1 MLNFLG
7 DIGHLIMTPLYYA
20 VSAIMVAWHWLFT
33 ELGLDPDAGGT
44 WALSII
50 GLTLVVRAM
59 LIPLFVK
66 QIKSSRNMQLI
77 QPRVK
82 ELQKKYGHD
91 RERLAAETM
100 ALYKETG
107 TNPFASC
114 LPILVQ
120 MPIFLALF
128 RMLDQ
133 AAKKGKAHGFLNEDL
148 AESFGN
154 SKLFG
159 TIPIKDTFLNNGGNV
174 GVMVMA
180 AILVVAMTATTF
192 LTQRQLMSKN
202 MPADALTGP
211 YAQQQKLLLYV
222 LPVVFAV
229 GGIAFPIGV
238 LLYWTTS
245 NLWTM
250 GQQFYVIRNNPAPGT
265 PAFAAK
271 QKRDAGQGEQARVG
285 ARGHRH
291 GGRAGARAAA
301 RRPPP
306 AAQEADP
313 PATQEGRAPAG
324 HPQEPGRHR
333 MSDQTQTET
342 PDGHAAA
349 RRDRGRAA
357 RRRRDVGRRGSG
369 QHGRCRGRRG
379 GVDGA
384 EEARLQ
390 ALEREGDVAA
400 DYLEELLDIADLDG
414 DLDMDVDGDRA
425 AVSIVGAD
433 LSQLVGQRG
442 EVLDALQ
449 ELTRLAVYR
458 ETGER
463 SRLMLDV
470 SGYRADQRARLVALA
485 QESVARVQDSGERVA
500 LDPMS
505 PFERKVVHDA
515 VAAAGLTSESEGV
528 EPRRFV
534 VILPR

>member
-1 MLNFLG
+1 VFSFLS
-7 DIGHLIMTPLYYA
+7 DIGSFIMTPLYYA
-20 VSAIMVAWHWLFT
+20 TSFVLLAFHRVFGGLFGPETGLAWV
-33 ELGLDPDAGGT
+33 
-44 WALSII
+44 LSII
-50 GLTLVVRAM
+50 GLTLVIRAA

-66 QIKSSRNMQLI
+66 QIKSSRNMQLL
-77 QPRVK
+77 QPKVK

-133 AAKKGKAHGFLNEDL
+133 AAKKGKAHGFLNDDL

-159 TIPIKDTFLNNGGNV
+159 TIPLKDTFLNNEGIV
-174 GVMVMA
+174 GVMILA
-180 AILVVAMTATTF
+180 AILVIAMTATTF

-271 QKRDAGQGEQARVG
+271 QKRDAAKGLK
-285 ARGHRH
+285 H
-291 GGRAGARAAA
+291 GSEPAGTDTVVEPLPEAPRAAP
-301 RRPPP
+301 RQQPKKQTR
-306 AAQEADP
+306 Q
-313 PATQEGRAPAG
+313 QRKKGG
-324 HPQEPGRHR
+324 PQPG
-333 MSDQTQTET
+333 T
-342 PDGHAAA
+342 PK
-349 RRDRGRAA
+349 
-357 RRRRDVGRRGSG
+357 S
-369 QHGRCRGRRG
+369 Q
-379 GVDGA
+379 
-384 EEARLQ
+384 
-390 ALEREGDVAA
+390 GDTA
-400 DYLEELLDIADLDG
+400 
-414 DLDMDVDGDRA
+414 
-425 AVSIVGAD
+425 
-433 LSQLVGQRG
+433 
-442 EVLDALQ
+442 
-449 ELTRLAVYR
+449 
-458 ETGER
+458 
-463 SRLMLDV
+463 
-470 SGYRADQRARLVALA
+470 
-485 QESVARVQDSGERVA
+485 
-500 LDPMS
+500 
-505 PFERKVVHDA
+505 
-515 VAAAGLTSESEGV
+515 
-528 EPRRFV
+528 
-534 VILPR
+534 